1 MESIEHFIT
10 VLLLNILIGYFVI
23 KWIKSVIADIFNS
36 KEQKENIAVIQTRCV
51 YPVYLIENEIIECSH
66 EYGYIRILGLNEYS
80 VINPTIIEASYS
92 NTLEQ
97 SGYNR
102 DLVNA
107 AKTYL
112 LDRSVYLGNLN

>member
-1 MESIEHFIT
+1 MNGFKEFLVTE
-10 VLLLNILIGYFVI
+10 L
-23 KWIKSVIADIFNS
+23 S